1 MADYS
6 ANRKKQWRII
16 IKRRVVES
24 LGGQCCNCGAVF
36 NNVAMYDVHHIN
48 FEKDFSISNIQTNG
62 ARAWL
67 KIRDELRKCCLL
79 CPNCHRGY
87 HCGEIEISFKDNYF
101 NEDYYEW
108 EATTFQQLQIASDL
122 SLVPL
127 DRDKKKYV
135 CSFCGKPKSYSGEV
149 CRNCISKKQWKC
161 KHPSKEEMVEL
172 IKNHSLLQIAKMY
185 GVSDNSIR
193 KWLQNYNLPYKLEDI
208 KKFFGK
214 EYKEDENCLYYN
226 FPRSVSQYT
235 LKGEYIQTFESLTS
249 AIKIVNKNAGISHIS
264 DVCNG
269 KRKSAYGYLWKWE
282 K

>member
-6 ANRKKQWRII
+6 AKRKRQWRII

-48 FEKDFSISNIQTNG
+48 FEKDFTIGNIQTNG
-62 ARAWL
+62 AKTWL

-108 EATTFQQLQIASDL
+108 EVVNYTNCQIDEDL
-122 SLVPL
+122 NIIN
-127 DRDKKKYV
+127 RYEKKKDKTAV
-135 CSFCGKPKSYSGEV
+135 CPRCGGIKSYSGEI
-149 CRNCISKKQWKC
+149 CRNCLSKKQWKC
-161 KHPSKEEMVEL
+161 EHPSREKMVEL
-172 IKNHSLLQIAKMY
+172 IRNHSLLQIAKMY

-193 KWLQNYNLPYKLEDI
+193 KWLQNYNLPYRLQDI
-208 KKFFGK
+208 KKFFK
-214 EYKEDENCLYYN
+214 DE
-226 FPRSVSQYT
+226 
-235 LKGEYIQTFESLTS
+235 
-249 AIKIVNKNAGISHIS
+249 
-264 DVCNG
+264 
-269 KRKSAYGYLWKWE
+269 
-282 K
+282 